1 MIRRFGAEHHPGS
14 FGLPRSFILSLWPR
28 WGGTESLMTMVAEA
42 AVEDSAV
49 NPRLVTLRGA
59 IYENRANDSSLARN
73 YAGAVRELNK
83 ALGFG
88 PERTYLAA
96 RGEAYFRLGAYE
108 YAFLDL
114 RKAMMERSQDA
125 EVLDLYGRTLVE
137 LASRARMPVRRT
149 ILDRATEVLTLGAY
163 IDPSRQTTRAALMR
177 ARQMAGR

>member
-1 MIRRFGAEHHPGS
+1 MGV
-14 FGLPRSFILSLWPR
+14 
-28 WGGTESLMTMVAEA
+28 VAEA
-42 AVEDSAV
+42 AMEDSSV

-59 IYENRANDSSLARN
+59 IFENRANDSSHAQN

-88 PERTYLAA
+88 PERVYLAA

-108 YAFLDL
+108 YAFGDL

-125 EVLDLYGRTLVE
+125 KVLDLYGRTLVE
-137 LASRARMPVRRT
+137 LASRAKMPVKAT
-149 ILDRATEVLTLGAY
+149 ILDRAIEVLTLGAY
-163 IDPSRQTTRAALMR
+163 IDPSRQTTRAALSR